1 MRKSAVVVTPCAAK
15 VAIGL
20 ALLLAAACTD
30 MGPTPDL
37 GGSSPFPPPPPK
49 PSPPAAA
56 PSAVPGTIRGRA
68 PVFAERGDVHRVR
81 AGETVYDVARQYGVD
96 TYALVSHNHLSPPFE
111 LVEGQRLSIPG
122 RGANAPAVAAAS
134 PPIGEQPTA
143 RPVPRPAAPE
153 VAAAPAVPHPTPE
166 LATPPAGSRSAPEA
180 APAPSE
186 TRTAAAVPRPVE
198 SPRTAEPSPPAPSG
212 GGFVWPVDG
221 RIISEFG
228 PKGGGRFNDGINIA
242 APEGTAVRAADGGTV
257 AYAGNELRGFGS
269 MLLIKHPGGWVTAYA
284 HNQDLLVRR
293 GDSVSRG
300 QTIARVGSSGGVG
313 QPQLHF
319 ELRKGKKAV
328 DPLDYLRRPSASA
341 SGSRDSG

>member
-1 MRKSAVVVTPCAAK
+1 MRISAVAVTPCAAK

-30 MGPTPDL
+30 MGPTPDM
-37 GGSSPFPPPPPK
+37 GGSSAPFPTPPPR
-49 PSPPAAA
+49 PSPPTTA
-56 PSAVPGTIRGRA
+56 PSAVPGPTRGRA

-96 TYALVSHNHLSPPFE
+96 TYALVSHNNLSPPFE
-111 LVEGQRLSIPG
+111 LSEGQRLSIPG

-134 PPIGEQPTA
+134 PAPAEPPA
-143 RPVPRPAAPE
+143 VKPAPRPAPE
-153 VAAAPAVPHPTPE
+153 LGAAPASPHP
-166 LATPPAGSRSAPEA
+166 APEI

-186 TRTAAAVPRPVE
+186 TRTAAVIPRPVE
-198 SPRTAEPSPPAPSG
+198 SPRPAEPPPTLPSG
-212 GGFVWPVDG
+212 GGFIWPVEG
-221 RIISEFG
+221 RIVSEFG
-228 PKGGGRFNDGINIA
+228 AKGGGRFNDGINIA
-242 APEGTAVRAADGGTV
+242 APAGTAVRAAEGGTV

-293 GDSVSRG
+293 GDNVSRG
-300 QTIARVGSSGGVG
+300 QTIARVGSTGGVG

-341 SGSRDSG
+341 SGGRDSG